1 MFLWCDTT
9 FPFLSSFVADDNLL
23 KKCTGLRLAKHY
35 GNFVQKNPTDLD
47 LGILDAD
54 KAVMV
59 DFEHSGTLSAREYAH
74 FQCATLYTT
83 VWGERRVRVIN
94 LALQVADLAG
104 NVFQFADM
112 DTVLC
117 RLAREGEYL

>member
-1 MFLWCDTT
+1 
-9 FPFLSSFVADDNLL
+9 
-23 KKCTGLRLAKHY
+23 
-35 GNFVQKNPTDLD
+35 
-47 LGILDAD
+47 
-54 KAVMV
+54 MV
-59 DFEHSGTLSAREYAH
+59 DFDHSKTLSAREYAY

-104 NVFQFADM
+104 NVFQFADV

-117 RLAREGEYL
+117 RLTREGELL